1 MNRYSVTAEVAL
13 VSVLGAIG
21 TGMYILHTRPS
32 DAEVQVQEKLET
44 EVEVPP
50 RPILQQLEV
59 VEPED
64 TPYTKEELEEIFR

>member
-1 MNRYSVTAEVAL
+1 MNRYSITTVVAL
-13 VSVLGAIG
+13 VGILGAIG
-21 TGMYILHTRPS
+21 TGMYALHTRPS
-32 DAEVQVQEKLET
+32 DTEVQVKVET
-44 EVEVPP
+44 EVEMPT

>member
-1 MNRYSVTAEVAL
+1 MNRTYVTTTIAL

-21 TGMYILHTRPS
+21 TGMYVLNTCPS
-32 DAEVQVQEKLET
+32 ESEVT
-44 EVEVPP
+44 P
-50 RPILQQLEV
+50 RPTLQQLEV

>member
-1 MNRYSVTAEVAL
+1 MY
-13 VSVLGAIG
+13 VLN
-21 TGMYILHTRPS
+21 TRPS
-32 DAEVQVQEKLET
+32 DTEVQVQVKVET
-44 EVEVPP
+44 EVEMPT